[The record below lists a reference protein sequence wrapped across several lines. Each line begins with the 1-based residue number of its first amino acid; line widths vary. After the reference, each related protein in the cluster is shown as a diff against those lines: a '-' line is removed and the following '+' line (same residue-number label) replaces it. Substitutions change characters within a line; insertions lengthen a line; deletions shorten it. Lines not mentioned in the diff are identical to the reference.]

1 MMIYSTTVLA
11 LPCVLMVWASDSYL
25 FVLFVRV
32 VCGGFVSA
40 ESSPRWCQSL
50 SALTDPVV
58 DRARSWLARITGS
71 AVPDWAGWAAVIC
84 GLVLARSVLV
94 RLAVAGA

>member
-1 MMIYSTTVLA
+1 MMVYSTTVLA
-11 LPCVLMVWASDSYL
+11 LPCVLMVWAFDSYL
-25 FVLFVRV
+25 FVVFVRV
-32 VCGGFVSA
+32 VCGGFVPA
-40 ESSPRWCQSL
+40 ESSPPWCQNL

-58 DRARSWLARITGS
+58 DRAGSWLARMTGT

-84 GLVLARSVLV
+84 GLILARSALV